1 MVVHFV
7 TENRFS
13 PQRASVVNRGQA
25 CALAQSEPQ
34 RAFDLA
40 LTIPDGWYRC
50 QAMAEIALHAPDP
63 LSEKAFRHAR
73 TAAAA
78 SHDSYQRSAVLAFA
92 IAAALG
98 RGRKDLASAMLRNA
112 LTLAPAVEPMASRAH
127 ALNLLWRTA
136 THHGDG
142 NMRAAVIAAV
152 EAHVHP
158 DRSWRA
164 RRLYRDITDELA
176 RADPRK
182 AAAVVTAMPPGKAR
196 AYLERR
202 LAPNSPGFPGS

>member
-1 MVVHFV
+1 MTAHFAPQK
-7 TENRFS
+7 RFS
-13 PQRASVVNRGQA
+13 PQRDSVINRGQA

-50 QAMAEIALHAPDP
+50 QAMAEIALRALDV
-63 LSEKAFRHAR
+63 LSEKAFRYAR

-78 SHDSYQRSAVLAFA
+78 SHDSYQRAAVLAFA
-92 IAAALG
+92 ITAAQI

-112 LTLAPAVEPMASRAH
+112 LGLAPAIAPMASRAY
-127 ALNLLWRTA
+127 ALNLLWSTV
-136 THHGDG
+136 TQHGDSH
-142 NMRAAVIAAV
+142 MRAAVIAAAQ
-152 EAHVHP
+152 AHVHP

-176 RADPRK
+176 RGDPRK
-182 AAAVVTAMPPGKAR
+182 AHAIIAAMPEGKAR
-196 AYLERR
+196 AYLTRR
-202 LAPNSPGFPGS
+202 HLRSPQVC

>member
-1 MVVHFV
+1 MYPIA
-7 TENRFS
+7 TKRFS
-13 PQRASVVNRGQA
+13 PQRESVVNRGQA
-25 CALAQSEPQ
+25 CALAQTQPQ

-50 QAMAEIALHAPDP
+50 QAMAHIGLYAPDA

-73 TAAAA
+73 AAAA
-78 SHDSYQRSAVLAFA
+78 TGADDYQRAGALAFA

-98 RGRKDLASAMLRNA
+98 RARKDLASAMLRNA
-112 LTLAPAVEPMASRAH
+112 LTLAPAIEPMASRAH
-127 ALNLLWRTA
+127 ALNLLWSTA
-136 THHGDG
+136 AHHGDS

-152 EAHVHP
+152 QAHVHP

-176 RADPRK
+176 GHDPRK
-182 AAAVVTAMPPGKAR
+182 AEAIIAAMPVGKAR
-196 AYLERR
+196 AYLARR
-202 LAPNSPGFPGS
+202 HTR